1 MALMM
6 IMVVSLLVYTL
17 AQLRL
22 RQALALAHQTIPN
35 QKGKPTAI
43 PTLRWVFQSFLF
55 IRWLEIDGIQTIV
68 NLTSKHKHILSFL
81 GSSCQKYYFVS

>member
-17 AQLRL
+17 AQRRL
-22 RQALALAHQTIPN
+22 RQALALAHQTIPH
-35 QKGKPTAI
+35 QKGQPTAI
-43 PTLRWVFQSFLF
+43 PTLLWVFQSFLF

>member
-17 AQLRL
+17 AQRRL

-35 QKGKPTAI
+35 QKGQPTAI

-68 NLTSKHKHILSFL
+68 NRTAIPNSNGINRDRKTLTYRKL
-81 GSSCQKYYFVS
+81 